1 LWSRCSQR
9 RQVQKSFVHF
19 QPPDLKLTYQVVAVL
34 ETDFK
39 IETLCRVLQVSRSGY
54 YRYRKGESYQA
65 SESKKKQA
73 KEVKRVFD
81 EHKRRYGSRRIL
93 AELKDLHLQ
102 VGRHR
107 VRVLMQESCLKAIQP
122 KRFVPKTTDS
132 SHGKKACANL
142 LLNEQGNFIGLPT
155 APDRMWVSDI
165 THIPL
170 VSGKFIYLGTWLDLF
185 SRMIVGWQIEDNM
198 QEMLLIKALDKA
210 LQNRRPVPGLIVHS
224 DRGGQYFSKKMR
236 KLLKKHHCLQSMSRR
251 DEVYDNSYAESFF
264 SRFKAELMEDGAFM
278 SLEDAKT
285 EIFEFIEIYYNR
297 KRRHSALG
305 YKSPLA
311 YERAYYRTLGK

>member
-1 LWSRCSQR
+1 MRLSYE
-9 RQVQKSFVHF
+9 
-19 QPPDLKLTYQVVAVL
+19 LIAVL
-34 ETDFK
+34 EADFK
-39 IETLCRVLQVSRSGY
+39 VETLCQLLQVSRSGY

-65 SESKKKQA
+65 SGAKKKQA

-107 VRVLMQESCLKAIQP
+107 VRVLMQEACLKAIQP

-132 SHGKKACANL
+132 SHGIKACANL
-142 LLNEQGNFIGLPT
+142 LLNEQGKFIGLPT
-155 APDRMWVSDI
+155 APNRIWVSDI
-165 THIPL
+165 TYIPL
-170 VSGKFIYLGTWLDLF
+170 TSGKFVYLGVWLDLF
-185 SRMIVGWQIEDNM
+185 SRMIVGWQVDENM
-198 QEMLLIKALDKA
+198 EEGLLIRGLNKALKS
-210 LQNRRPVPGLIVHS
+210 RRPMPGLIVHS

-236 KLLKKHHCLQSMSRR
+236 KLLEKYHCRQSMSRR
-251 DEVYDNSYAESFF
+251 DEVYDKSYAESFF
-264 SRFKAELMEDGAFM
+264 SRFKTELMEEGAF
-278 SLEDAKT
+278 LTIEDART

-305 YKSPLA
+305 NKNPLN
-311 YERAYYRTLGK
+311 YEKCYYLQLPQ